1 MTMGGGLGEGTEIK
15 MRTVTQG
22 LNGVP
27 RWTEPTERGMTQQ
40 GGWSSV
46 RRWEHR
52 EETRLHKETRALVEG
67 GVQQRVEGELGS
79 NGRNRV
85 SKQRG

>member
-1 MTMGGGLGEGTEIK
+1 MLGEGTEIR

-27 RWTEPTERGMTQQ
+27 RWTEPTESGMTQR
-40 GGWSSV
+40 GGWNSV
-46 RRWEHR
+46 KRW

-67 GVQQRVEGELGS
+67 GVPQRVEGELGS

-85 SKQRG
+85 SSLDP